1 MWKIFTTFYS
11 ILYLASSLGFVYIL
25 KVKGD
30 KLFFS
35 SLGWIGFIWYVEND
49 LYTAG
54 GMDPLHFKCAL
65 LEEKKDL
72 HFVIGCYP

>member
-1 MWKIFTTFYS
+1 M
-11 ILYLASSLGFVYIL
+11 
-25 KVKGD
+25 
-30 KLFFS
+30 
-35 SLGWIGFIWYVEND
+35 END

-72 HFVIGCYP
+72 HFVIGLLSIVGCEKGM